1 MDTTQAAIVSTQEGK
16 EKYDAVLKQLI
27 ADRRILAR
35 ILKSYVPEFADCSI
49 RDIEEKYIFSDTI
62 TVSKTGVQKNMTNLV
77 ESTGIEDK
85 SNNEGNITYDI
96 MFRAGYPGKQG
107 GTIGLYINLEIQNSY
122 YPGYPLESRGVY
134 YAARRLSS
142 ELTKI
147 DNHTNYGE
155 LQKVYSIWLCVGDDV
170 PDKKAGTVSLY
181 EMNKRDIIGT
191 VDVPKEYYDLIS
203 VIMIRINDQMKSE
216 DGTLKLLQALCSK
229 NAGKKKKLEELKKSG
244 IYADQPLEGGIDR
257 VCNLSESIYQD
268 GVNVGIEQGMEIGT
282 KKTGIGTVCRM
293 LAEGLPISSIAKF
306 TNIGEDTVKKIDRV
320 ADGNISCDNDN
331 IDRIFKEMYPDT
343 AQ

>member
-1 MDTTQAAIVSTQEGK
+1 M
-16 EKYDAVLKQLI
+16 
-27 ADRRILAR
+27 
-35 ILKSYVPEFADCSI
+35 
-49 RDIEEKYIFSDTI
+49 
-62 TVSKTGVQKNMTNLV
+62 
-77 ESTGIEDK
+77 
-85 SNNEGNITYDI
+85 
-96 MFRAGYPGKQG
+96 
-107 GTIGLYINLEIQNSY
+107 
-122 YPGYPLESRGVY
+122 
-134 YAARRLSS
+134 
-142 ELTKI
+142 
-147 DNHTNYGE
+147 
-155 LQKVYSIWLCVGDDV
+155 QKVYSIWLCVGDDV

-306 TNIGEDTVKKIDRV
+306 TDIGEDTVKKIDRV